1 MTSYKRE
8 LTRVNT
14 TLEQMSWKAHWHHV
28 VKSQKLMLAT
38 KLRHQTSKHNE
49 QQSNEVNATY
59 VAWKVR
65 RVGGIDADH
74 CSTIKE
80 EERLIHEVDEF

>member
-1 MTSYKRE
+1 
-8 LTRVNT
+8 
-14 TLEQMSWKAHWHHV
+14 
-28 VKSQKLMLAT
+28 MLAT
-38 KLRHQTSKHNE
+38 KLRHQTSNHNE
-49 QQSNEVNATY
+49 QQSSEVNATY

>member
-1 MTSYKRE
+1 
-8 LTRVNT
+8 
-14 TLEQMSWKAHWHHV
+14 
-28 VKSQKLMLAT
+28 MLAT

-49 QQSNEVNATY
+49 QQPNEVNATY